1 MGILDIVLLLCFIPA
16 IVRGLSKGFI
26 AEIISL
32 VSIILGAWLAFKFSD
47 LASTWLSNY
56 LQLEPKTLHILAF
69 AIIIILTILLLYWLG
84 QLLTKI
90 IKIATLGWLN
100 RLMGMIIGILK
111 VALLLGII
119 IMVFEGLNDKW
130 HLVKPAVTDEAVVY
144 NALKDF
150 AHTIF
155 PYLKSFVT
163 NAASGDIAGGLT
175 NV

>member
-1 MGILDIVLLLCFIPA
+1 MGILDIVLLLCFVPA

-26 AEIISL
+26 AEIVSL

-56 LQLEPKTLHILAF
+56 LQLDPRTLHVLAF
-69 AIIIILTILLLYWLG
+69 AIIVILTILLLYWLG
-84 QLLTKI
+84 QILTKI

-100 RLMGMIIGILK
+100 RLMGMVVGILK

-119 IMVFEGLNDKW
+119 IMVFEGINEKW
-130 HLVKPAVTDEAVVY
+130 SLVKPAVTDDAVVY

-150 AHTIF
+150 AHTVF
-155 PYLKSFVT
+155 PYLKNLVT
-163 NAASGDIAGGLT
+163 GAASGDAAATIA